1 MRIAIDAMGGDF
13 APRAPVTGAFEVARE
28 DGLQLLLVG
37 DRGRIERELELLGGP
52 EGHLERGRLEVV
64 HASEVVT
71 MDDPATTPIRK
82 KRDSSLRVC
91 AELVKAG
98 EARAMVTA
106 GNTGAAMITAKM
118 VLGTIP
124 GVDRPA
130 LAAILPNSVRRTV
143 LLDVGANVDSKP
155 GYLRQF
161 AVMGHFF
168 AQEVLGARSPRIGLM
183 SIGEEEGKGSDL
195 TREVYKVLE
204 TTGLNFVG
212 NVEGGDV
219 FSGAVDV
226 IVTDGF
232 VGNVVIKAAEA
243 LAELM
248 GQMLREELG
257 RSSRTRAGYLLA
269 KPGFDRFRR
278 RVDYREYGAA
288 PLLGVQGGCLIGHG
302 HSGVKAVK
310 SAIRRAREFV
320 AADLDRKIREKVAEL
335 HSQEERL
342 LKPERKPVPHAETIG

>member
-13 APRAPVTGAFEVARE
+13 APRAAVLGALEAAKE
-28 DGLQLLLVG
+28 DDLDLLLVG
-37 DRGRIERELELLGGP
+37 DRRRIDRELRGLGAAFGSPGRIEI
-52 EGHLERGRLEVV
+52 V

-82 KRDSSLRVC
+82 KPASSLRVC
-91 AELVKAG
+91 AELVKEG
-98 EARAMVTA
+98 RARAMVTA
-106 GNTGAAMITAKM
+106 GNTGAAMIAAKM

-130 LAAILPNSVRRTV
+130 LAAILPNTVGRTV
-143 LLDVGANVDSKP
+143 LLDVGANVATKP
-155 GYLRQF
+155 AYLRQF

-168 AQEVLGARSPRIGLM
+168 AQEVLGARAPRIGLM
-183 SIGEEEGKGSDL
+183 SVGEEDSKGSDL
-195 TREVYKVLE
+195 TREVFKVLE

-212 NVEGGDV
+212 NVEGRDV

-226 IVTDGF
+226 IVSDGF

-288 PLLGVQGGCLIGHG
+288 PLLGLQGGCLIGHG
-302 HSGVKAVK
+302 RSGPKAMR

-320 AADLDRKIREKVAEL
+320 AANLDHKIRIKVAEL
-335 HSQEERL
+335 HSQEEKL
-342 LKPERKPVPHAETIG
+342 LGDRKPVPRAEPIR

>member
-13 APRAPVTGAFEVARE
+13 APRAPVTGAFEVAGE
-28 DGLQLLLVG
+28 DGLHLLLVG
-37 DRGRIERELELLGGP
+37 DRGRIERELELLGGS
-52 EGHLERGRLEVV
+52 EGRIDRGRIEVV
-64 HASEVVT
+64 HAGEVVT

-98 EARAMVTA
+98 RARAMVTA

-130 LAAILPNSVRRTV
+130 LAAILPNSVGRTV
-143 LLDVGANVDSKP
+143 VLDVGANVDSKP
-155 GYLRQF
+155 AYLRQF

-195 TREVYKVLE
+195 IREVYKVLE

-212 NVEGGDV
+212 NVEGRDV

-232 VGNVVIKAAEA
+232 VGNVLIKAAEA

-248 GQMLREELG
+248 GQMLREEVG

-288 PLLGVQGGCLIGHG
+288 PLLGVQGGCFIGHG
-302 HSGVKAVK
+302 RSGVKAVK
-310 SAIRRAREFV
+310 SAIRSAREFV
-320 AADLDRKIREKVAEL
+320 AVDLDRKIREKVAEL

-342 LKPERKPVPHAETIG
+342 LPRQRKPVPRAEPIG